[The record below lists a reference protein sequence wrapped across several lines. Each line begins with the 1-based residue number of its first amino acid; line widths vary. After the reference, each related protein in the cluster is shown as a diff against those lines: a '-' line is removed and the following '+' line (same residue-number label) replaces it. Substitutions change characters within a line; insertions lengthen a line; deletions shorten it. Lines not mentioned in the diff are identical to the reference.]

1 MNYGAMLGLS
11 AMSVMFVLQILKI
24 REGIAPQ
31 LLFLVVFVS
40 FIVLGSINY
49 RKNNNEFMSYG
60 QGVGQGVLVSLFG
73 SILLGFF
80 TYAFFKFASPESLQE
95 IIDMTESK
103 LEDQG
108 LSEDQIEMTM
118 KMQTKI
124 MTPGIMGII
133 TIFTY
138 VFLGLIVSL
147 ITAAILKK
155 ENPNPFGNMDN

>member
-1 MNYGAMLGLS
+1 
-11 AMSVMFVLQILKI
+11 
-24 REGIAPQ
+24 
-31 LLFLVVFVS
+31 
-40 FIVLGSINY
+40 
-49 RKNNNEFMSYG
+49 MSYG